1 MPIKESFLRVSKSR
15 MSLLSTSIITIKASS
30 EGTGCYAS
38 HDVWISE
45 GNIFQFFA
53 SSTNVIKFLSLLVQ
67 KQSSEGALK
76 KQTLTQVFSCEFRE
90 ILKNTPF

>member
-15 MSLLSTSIITIKASS
+15 MSLLSTSVITIKASS
-30 EGTGCYAS
+30 VGIGCYAS

-45 GNIFQFFA
+45 GDIFQFFA

-67 KQSSEGALK
+67 KQSSEGVL
-76 KQTLTQVFSCEFRE
+76 
-90 ILKNTPF
+90 